1 MSNSAPTRSGLWGRR
16 RDDRGVAAVE
26 FALILPVLL
35 LLVLGIINFGYLFG
49 QKLALNQA
57 VREGARQAV
66 VPGTNNGADV
76 DTITEVQDVV
86 RGSLGGLVPS
96 ADVDVT
102 AENDAGVDTPTGCAA
117 IDVGDELTVV
127 AAYPDAKVL
136 VPMPIPGFPNTF
148 ALTSES
154 VFRCEW

>member
-1 MSNSAPTRSGLWGRR
+1 MTIAAPRWRR
-16 RDDRGVAAVE
+16 RHLEDDGVAAVE

-76 DTITEVQDVV
+76 DTLTEIEDVV
-86 RGSLGGLVPS
+86 QGSLGGLVPG
-96 ADVDVT
+96 DQVTVT
-102 AENDAGVDTPTGCAA
+102 AYEGGTSTPTGCKA
-117 IDVGDELTVV
+117 IAVGDELTLE
-127 AAYPDAKVL
+127 AAYSAKVL
-136 VPMPIPGFPNTF
+136 VPMPLPGFPNTF
-148 ALTSES
+148 ALESES